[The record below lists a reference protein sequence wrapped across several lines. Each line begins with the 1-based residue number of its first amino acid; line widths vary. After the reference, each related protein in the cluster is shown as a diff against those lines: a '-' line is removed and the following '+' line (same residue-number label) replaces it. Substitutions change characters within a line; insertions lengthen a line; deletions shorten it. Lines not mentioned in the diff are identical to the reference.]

1 MWAGFPGAAT
11 LRLCCP
17 HACPS
22 FLLAI
27 VSCMRQP
34 PSHPI
39 EQDAELYHLACGGAS
54 LPDQLLADQAERCRM
69 IVGREE
75 QVDMLAAD
83 PSQIDSVVA
92 MQISGNFMFDPA
104 THRDF
109 LGSILGTGIVR
120 EKVGDIIVTGEQG
133 AQFLTAKEMV
143 SHFETSLVQVRS
155 VNVQTSLMSIAD
167 LKVAAPRVQEIK
179 SVEASM
185 RLDAI
190 SSAGFRMS
198 RSKMVDMIKGGDV
211 RVNWESGS
219 KASDAVKAGDIISC
233 NGKGRLEV
241 QSVSQTKKGKFAVEM
256 VRFM

>member
-1 MWAGFPGAAT
+1 
-11 LRLCCP
+11 
-17 HACPS
+17 
-22 FLLAI
+22 
-27 VSCMRQP
+27 
-34 PSHPI
+34 
-39 EQDAELYHLACGGAS
+39 
-54 LPDQLLADQAERCRM
+54 
-69 IVGREE
+69 
-75 QVDMLAAD
+75 
-83 PSQIDSVVA
+83 
-92 MQISGNFMFDPA
+92 MFDPA

>member
-92 MQISGNFMFDPA
+92 MQVSAGLRLLPTTTLWHLTFSSPPLLFPLPLLHHH
-104 THRDF
+104 THSLCLSSALHPVSPPTLLLMIARQL
-109 LGSILGTGIVR
+109 LGSRLSLPCLPRPHYVPSSLLLCQPSCPSVVR
-120 EKVGDIIVTGEQG
+120 HRQLQVVES
-133 AQFLTAKEMV
+133 AQ
-143 SHFETSLVQVRS
+143 R
-155 VNVQTSLMSIAD
+155 
-167 LKVAAPRVQEIK
+167 
-179 SVEASM
+179 
-185 RLDAI
+185 
-190 SSAGFRMS
+190 
-198 RSKMVDMIKGGDV
+198 
-211 RVNWESGS
+211 W
-219 KASDAVKAGDIISC
+219 
-233 NGKGRLEV
+233 
-241 QSVSQTKKGKFAVEM
+241 
-256 VRFM
+256 